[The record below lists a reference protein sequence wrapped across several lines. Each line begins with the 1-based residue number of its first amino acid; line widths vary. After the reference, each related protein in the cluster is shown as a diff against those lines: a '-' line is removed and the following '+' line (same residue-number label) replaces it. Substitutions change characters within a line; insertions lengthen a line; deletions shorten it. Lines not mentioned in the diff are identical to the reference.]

1 MQENN
6 TTHNL
11 EVAMNTFA
19 QQNESRL
26 LPKYDQTKQK
36 AQIVKTTTTTTTT
49 TTTKQNKKHII
60 HNATAALKR
69 ARSLEGAG
77 Q

>member
-1 MQENN
+1 
-6 TTHNL
+6 
-11 EVAMNTFA
+11 MNTFA

-36 AQIVKTTTTTTTT
+36 AQIVRKT